1 MIGKFF
7 HAVFVFWRPSSTLL
21 MLAVFFSD
29 LSSSESSYSIKS
41 LGNALHQL
49 LAEGLVPVNALPL
62 LHDDL
67 LVVLGS
73 VCCLCCVL

>member
-1 MIGKFF
+1 M
-7 HAVFVFWRPSSTLL
+7 VCVVFWRAGSTQHSLL
-21 MLAVFFSD
+21 MLVIFLSD
-29 LSSSESSYSIKS
+29 LSPSQSSDSIKS